1 MRNLTYAVMHLVCV
15 EKKNHI
21 YDSCLDVTLASQI
34 HGNTHYIQ
42 SLEQQLRLMEQR
54 VQFLGNLAQEAM
66 QRLGPFHANKRPRPF

>member
-1 MRNLTYAVMHLVCV
+1 MRKFTYIVMHLVRV
-15 EKKNHI
+15 GKKTHI
-21 YDSCLDVTLASQI
+21 YDSYLDVTLASQI
-34 HGNTHYIQ
+34 HGNKHYIQ

>member
-1 MRNLTYAVMHLVCV
+1 MRKFTNTVMHLVRV

-21 YDSCLDVTLASQI
+21 YDPYLDVTLASQI